1 MLEVKTE
8 TNIDMISNEASIKNY
23 ELRSNNSQNGKNY
36 IPFQEQLDDISAF
49 PFNCSHKFT
58 NL

>member
-8 TNIDMISNEASIKNY
+8 TNIDMILNEASIKNY

-36 IPFQEQLDDISAF
+36 IPLQQ
-49 PFNCSHKFT
+49 NVV
-58 NL
+58 